1 LFEKQQSIRYQ
12 SSLNNGQASL
22 RGIRL
27 DTQFIVSTA
36 IILATFGIYIGI
48 AIYNKARATSDFYV
62 AGRGIPPVFNG
73 MAIGADWMSAASFIG
88 LAGTVMILGY
98 DGLAYI
104 MGWTGGYLLLTFLL
118 APQLRKYGR
127 YTVPEFIGDRYASH
141 TARVIAAI
149 CTIIISFT
157 YSIGQLSGSG
167 VVIGRLFEIDAK
179 VGTLIGVVLIAFYS
193 AFGGMKGITWT
204 QVAQYIILIIA
215 YLIPVI
221 FMSLQIT
228 GNPMPWIS
236 YGDIV
241 GKMGELDRELGI
253 SEYFAPFTN
262 GTKWQ
267 FIALLFTL
275 MAGTAGLPHVI
286 VRFYTVSTMKAARW
300 SGAWALLFIGL
311 LYLSAPA
318 YAAFSRFILMT
329 KVAGSNIDA
338 LPSWTKSW
346 VDTGKLKVADSNGD
360 GILQWKEL
368 IISNDIV
375 VMATPEIAN
384 LGVFVIGLV
393 AAGAMAAALST
404 AGGLMIAISSSFAH
418 DIYYRVFK
426 PNATEKS
433 RLAVARWSIVVAT
446 VLAGL
451 VALNP
456 PGVITQIVAWAFAL
470 ASGTFFPA
478 LVLGVWWK
486 RSNAK
491 GVIAGLLFGLGV
503 TLTYIF
509 MARAGI
515 TILGIIGTGAG
526 IFGATAGFLANIIVS
541 LITKAPS
548 QKLQEE
554 VIDLRYP
561 EQMTFKNGEVWV
573 DDDVNL
579 TK

>member
-1 LFEKQQSIRYQ
+1 MD
-12 SSLNNGQASL
+12 A
-22 RGIRL
+22 
-27 DTQFIVSTA
+27 QFIVSLA
-36 IILATFGIYIGI
+36 IILLTFALYIGI
-48 AIYNKARATSDFYV
+48 AIYNTAKETSDFYV
-62 AGRGIPPVFNG
+62 AGRGVPPIFNG

-88 LAGTVMILGY
+88 MAGTIMLLGY

-127 YTVPEFIGDRYASH
+127 YTVPEFIGDRYNSH
-141 TARVIAAI
+141 TARVIAAV

-179 VGTLIGVVLIAFYS
+179 LGTMIGVVLIAFYA

-228 GNPMPWIS
+228 GNPAPWLS
-236 YGDIV
+236 YGKIV
-241 GKMGELDRELGI
+241 EEMGELDRQLGI

-267 FIALLFTL
+267 FLALMFTL

-300 SGAWALLFIGL
+300 SGAWAILFIGL

-329 KVAGSNIDA
+329 QVAGKKLSE
-338 LPSWTKSW
+338 LPAWTETW
-346 VDTGKLKVADSNGD
+346 VNTGKLQIADGNSD
-360 GILQWKEL
+360 GILQWSEL

-384 LGVFVIGLV
+384 LGLFVIGLV

-418 DIYYRVFK
+418 DIYYRVMK
-426 PNATEKS
+426 PNASEKN

-446 VLAGL
+446 LLAGL
-451 VALNP
+451 IALNP
-456 PGVITQIVAWAFAL
+456 PGAITQIVAWAFAL

-478 LVLGVWWK
+478 LLIGVWWK
-486 RSNAK
+486 RSNTQ
-491 GVIAGLLFGLGV
+491 GVISGMLVGLTV
-503 TLTYIF
+503 TLIYIF
-509 MARAGI
+509 AAKYGGFTIAGI
-515 TILGIIGTGAG
+515 IDTGAG
-526 IFGATAGFLANIIVS
+526 VFGAAAAILTNVIVS
-541 LITKAPS
+541 LATKAPS
-548 QKLQEE
+548 IETQEE
-554 VIDLRYP
+554 VLNLRYP
-561 EQMTFKNGEVWV
+561 EQMTYKDGEVWI
-573 DDDVNL
+573 D
-579 TK
+579 K

>member
-1 LFEKQQSIRYQ
+1 M
-12 SSLNNGQASL
+12 
-22 RGIRL
+22 
-27 DTQFIVSTA
+27 DTQFIVSTS
-36 IILATFGIYIGI
+36 IILLTFALYIGI
-48 AIYNKARATSDFYV
+48 AVYNKAKATSDFYV
-62 AGRGIPPVFNG
+62 AGRGVPPVFNG

-127 YTVPEFIGDRYASH
+127 YTVPEFIGDRYNSH

-179 VGTLIGVVLIAFYS
+179 VGTMIGVVLIAFYA

-204 QVAQYIILIIA
+204 QVAQYIVLIIA

-228 GNPMPWIS
+228 GNPAPWIS
-236 YGDIV
+236 YGELV
-241 GKMGELDRELGI
+241 GKIGELDRELGV

-267 FIALLFTL
+267 FLALMFTL

-329 KVAGSNIDA
+329 KVAGSKISD
-338 LPSWTKSW
+338 LPSWTTSW
-346 VDTGKLKVADSNGD
+346 VDTGKLQVADANGD
-360 GILQWKEL
+360 GILQWKEI

-426 PNATEKS
+426 PGATERN
-433 RLAVARWSIVVAT
+433 RLAVARLSIVVAT

-478 LVLGVWWK
+478 LLLGVWWK
-486 RSNAK
+486 RSNAQ
-491 GVIAGLLFGLGV
+491 GVIAGMLVGLAV

-509 MARAGI
+509 LARSGV
-515 TILGIIGTGAG
+515 TLFGIIDTGAG
-526 IFGATAGFLANIIVS
+526 VFGATSAAIANIVVS
-541 LITKAPS
+541 LLTKAPS
-548 QKLQEE
+548 QKIQEE
-554 VIDLRYP
+554 VMDLRYP
-561 EQMTFKNGEVWV
+561 EQMTFKDGDVWV
-573 DDDVNL
+573 DEDVEF
-579 TK
+579 KA

>member
-1 LFEKQQSIRYQ
+1 
-12 SSLNNGQASL
+12 
-22 RGIRL
+22 L
-27 DTQFIVSTA
+27 DTQFLVSFA
-36 IILATFGIYIGI
+36 IIIATFALYIGI
-48 AIYNKARATSDFYV
+48 AIFNKAKATSDFYV
-62 AGRGIPPVFNG
+62 ASRGVPPIFNG

-88 LAGTVMILGY
+88 MAGTIMLLGY

-127 YTVPEFIGDRYASH
+127 YTVPEFIGDRYDSH

-149 CTIIISFT
+149 CTIAISFT
-157 YSIGQLSGSG
+157 YSVGQLSGSG

-179 VGTLIGVVLIAFYS
+179 LGTMIGVVLIAFYA

-204 QVAQYIILIIA
+204 QVAQYLVLIIA

-221 FMSLQIT
+221 FMSLQLT
-228 GNPMPWIS
+228 SSALPWLS
-236 YGDIV
+236 YGELV

-267 FIALLFTL
+267 FLALMFTL
-275 MAGTAGLPHVI
+275 MCGTAGLPHVI

-329 KVAGSNIDA
+329 KIAGSKITE
-338 LPSWTKSW
+338 LPAWTKSW
-346 VDTGKLKVADSNGD
+346 IDTGKLQLADGNSD
-360 GILQWKEL
+360 GVLQWNEL

-404 AGGLMIAISSSFAH
+404 AGGLMISISSAFAH
-418 DIYYRVFK
+418 DIFYRVWK
-426 PNATEKS
+426 PNATEKT
-433 RLAVARWSIVVAT
+433 RLSVGRWSIVVAT
-446 VLAGL
+446 LLAGL
-451 VALNP
+451 IALNP
-456 PGVITQIVAWAFAL
+456 PGAITQIVAWAFAL
-470 ASGTFFPA
+470 ATGTFFPA

-486 RSNAK
+486 RSNAQ
-491 GVIAGLLFGLGV
+491 GVIAGLLIGLAV
-503 TLTYIF
+503 TLGYIF
-509 MARAGI
+509 AAKYGGF
-515 TILGIIGTGAG
+515 TILGIIDTGAG
-526 IFGATAGFLANIIVS
+526 VFGAIAAFLANIIVS
-541 LITKAPS
+541 LATAAPS
-548 QKLQEE
+548 QKIQEE
-554 VIDLRYP
+554 VLDLRYP
-561 EQMTFKNGEVWV
+561 EQMVYKDGEVWM
-573 DDDVNL
+573 NEE
-579 TK
+579 KA

>member
-1 LFEKQQSIRYQ
+1 M
-12 SSLNNGQASL
+12 
-22 RGIRL
+22 
-27 DTQFIVSTA
+27 DTQFLVSLS
-36 IILATFGIYIGI
+36 IILATFGLYIGI
-48 AIYNKARATSDFYV
+48 AIYNKAKVTSDFYV
-62 AGRGIPPVFNG
+62 AGRGVPPIFNG

-88 LAGTVMILGY
+88 MAGTIMLLGY

-127 YTVPEFIGDRYASH
+127 YTVPEFIGDRFNSH

-149 CTIIISFT
+149 TTIIISFV

-179 VGTLIGVVLIAFYS
+179 LGTMIGVVLIAFY
-193 AFGGMKGITWT
+193 AGFGGMKGITWT

-228 GNPMPWIS
+228 SSPLPWLS
-236 YGDIV
+236 YGELV

-267 FIALLFTL
+267 FLALMFTL

-329 KVAGSNIDA
+329 KVAGSKITE
-338 LPSWTKSW
+338 LPAWTKTW
-346 VDTGKLKVADSNGD
+346 VDTGKLQLADGNGD
-360 GILQWKEL
+360 GVLQWKEL

-418 DIYYRVFK
+418 DIYYRVMR
-426 PNATEKS
+426 PNATEKT
-433 RLAVARWSIVVAT
+433 RLNVARISIVVAT
-446 VLAGL
+446 LLAGL
-451 VALNP
+451 IALNP
-456 PGVITQIVAWAFAL
+456 PGAITQIVAWAFAL

-478 LVLGVWWK
+478 LILGVWWK
-486 RSNAK
+486 RSNSQ
-491 GVIAGLLFGLGV
+491 GVIAGMLVGLGV
-503 TLTYIF
+503 TLAYIF
-509 MARAGI
+509 AAKYGGF
-515 TILGIIGTGAG
+515 TILGIIDTGAG
-526 IFGATAGFLANIIVS
+526 VFGATAAILANVLVS
-541 LITKAPS
+541 LSTPAPS
-548 QKLQEE
+548 QKIQEE
-554 VIDLRYP
+554 VLDLRYP
-561 EQMTFKNGEVWV
+561 EQMVYKNGEVWMN
-573 DDDVNL
+573 DD
-579 TK
+579 TTQSI

>member
-1 LFEKQQSIRYQ
+1 MDVQFLV
-12 SSLNNGQASL
+12 SLL
-22 RGIRL
+22 
-27 DTQFIVSTA
+27 
-36 IILATFGIYIGI
+36 IILATFALYIGI
-48 AIYNKARATSDFYV
+48 AIFNTAKATSDFYV
-62 AGRGIPPVFNG
+62 ASRGVPPIFNG

-88 LAGTVMILGY
+88 MAGTIMLLGY

-104 MGWTGGYLLLTFLL
+104 MGWTGGYLFLTFLL

-127 YTVPEFIGDRYASH
+127 YTVPEFIGDRYDSH

-179 VGTLIGVVLIAFYS
+179 LGTMIGVVLIAFYS
-193 AFGGMKGITWT
+193 AMGGMKGITWT
-204 QVAQYIILIIA
+204 QVAQYLVLIIA

-228 GNPMPWIS
+228 GNPIPWIS

-241 GKMGELDRELGI
+241 GKMGEIDRDLGI

-267 FIALLFTL
+267 FIALMFTL

-318 YAAFSRFILMT
+318 YAAFSRFILLT
-329 KVAGSNIDA
+329 QIAGSQISQ
-338 LPSWTKSW
+338 LPAWTKSW
-346 VDTGKLKVADSNGD
+346 VDTGKLQVADGNGD
-360 GILQWKEL
+360 GVLQWSEL
-368 IISNDIV
+368 VISNDIV

-404 AGGLMIAISSSFAH
+404 AGGLMISISSAFAH
-418 DIYYRVFK
+418 DIYYRLMR
-426 PNATEKS
+426 PNASDKQ
-433 RLAVARWSIVVAT
+433 RLKVGRWSIVIAT
-446 VLAGL
+446 LFAGL
-451 VALNP
+451 IALNP
-456 PGVITQIVAWAFAL
+456 PGVITQIVAWAFAI

-491 GVIAGLLFGLGV
+491 GVITGLLVGLAV
-503 TLTYIF
+503 TLSYIF
-509 MARAGI
+509 AAKYGGF
-515 TILGIIGTGAG
+515 TILGIIDTGAG
-526 IFGATAGFLANIIVS
+526 VFGAFAGFLANVIVS
-541 LITKAPS
+541 LSTAAPS
-548 QKLQEE
+548 QKLQDE

-561 EQMTFKNGEVWV
+561 EQMTYKDGEVWMH
-573 DDDVNL
+573 DGE
-579 TK
+579 TETIK

>member
-1 LFEKQQSIRYQ
+1 M
-12 SSLNNGQASL
+12 
-22 RGIRL
+22 
-27 DTQFIVSTA
+27 DTQFLVSTS
-36 IILATFGIYIGI
+36 IILLTFALYIGI
-48 AIYNKARATSDFYV
+48 AVYNKAKATSDFYV
-62 AGRGIPPVFNG
+62 AGRGVPPIFNG

-127 YTVPEFIGDRYASH
+127 YTVPEFIGDRYNSH

-179 VGTLIGVVLIAFYS
+179 VGTMIGVVLIAFYA

-204 QVAQYIILIIA
+204 QVAQYVVLIIA

-228 GNPMPWIS
+228 GNPAPWLS
-236 YGDIV
+236 YGELV
-241 GKMGELDRELGI
+241 GKIGELDRELGV

-267 FIALLFTL
+267 FMALMFTL

-329 KVAGSNIDA
+329 KVAGSQISD

-346 VDTGKLKVADSNGD
+346 VDTGKLQVADANGD
-360 GILQWKEL
+360 GILQWKEI

-426 PNATEKS
+426 PNATEKN
-433 RLAVARWSIVVAT
+433 RLAVARWSIVIAT
-446 VLAGL
+446 VLAGI

-478 LVLGVWWK
+478 LLLGVWWR
-486 RSNAK
+486 RSNAQ
-491 GVIAGLLFGLGV
+491 GVIAGMLVGLGV

-509 MARAGI
+509 LARSGV
-515 TILGIIGTGAG
+515 TLFGIIDTGAG
-526 IFGATAGFLANIIVS
+526 VFGAAAATIANIVVS
-541 LITKAPS
+541 LMTKAPS
-548 QKLQEE
+548 QKIQEE
-554 VIDLRYP
+554 VMDLRYP
-561 EQMTFKNGEVWV
+561 EQMTFKDGEVWV
-573 DDDVNL
+573 NDDVDF
-579 TK
+579 KA

>member
-1 LFEKQQSIRYQ
+1 MDAQFLV
-12 SSLNNGQASL
+12 SL
-22 RGIRL
+22 
-27 DTQFIVSTA
+27 A
-36 IILATFGIYIGI
+36 IILLTFALYIGI
-48 AIYNKARATSDFYV
+48 AVYNTAKQTSDFYV
-62 AGRGIPPVFNG
+62 AGRGVPPIFNG

-88 LAGTVMILGY
+88 MAGTIMLLGY

-127 YTVPEFIGDRYASH
+127 YTVPEFIGDRYNSH
-141 TARVIAAI
+141 TARVLAAV

-179 VGTLIGVVLIAFYS
+179 LGTMIGVVLIAFYA

-215 YLIPVI
+215 YLVPVI

-228 GNPMPWIS
+228 GNPAPWLS
-236 YGDIV
+236 YGKIV
-241 GKMGELDRELGI
+241 EEMGELDRQLGI

-267 FIALLFTL
+267 FLALMFTL

-300 SGAWALLFIGL
+300 SGAWAILFIGL

-329 KVAGSNIDA
+329 QVAGQKLSE
-338 LPSWTKSW
+338 LPAWTASW
-346 VDTGKLKVADSNGD
+346 VNTGKLQIADGNGD
-360 GILQWKEL
+360 GILQWSEL

-384 LGVFVIGLV
+384 LGMFVIGLV

-418 DIYYRVFK
+418 DIYYRVLK
-426 PNATEKS
+426 PDASEKN
-433 RLAVARWSIVVAT
+433 RLAVARWSIVIAT

-451 VALNP
+451 IALNP
-456 PGVITQIVAWAFAL
+456 PGAITQIVAWAFAL

-478 LVLGVWWK
+478 LLIGVWWK
-486 RSNAK
+486 RSNTQ
-491 GVIAGLLFGLGV
+491 GVISGMIVGLAV
-503 TLTYIF
+503 TLIYIF
-509 MARAGI
+509 ASKYGGFTIAGI
-515 TILGIIGTGAG
+515 IDTGAG
-526 IFGATAGFLANIIVS
+526 VFGAAAAILTNIIVS
-541 LITKAPS
+541 LSTKAPS
-548 QKLQEE
+548 IETQEE
-554 VIDLRYP
+554 VLNLRYP
-561 EQMTFKNGEVWV
+561 EQMTYKDGEVWM
-573 DDDVNL
+573 D
-579 TK
+579 K

>member
-1 LFEKQQSIRYQ
+1 M
-12 SSLNNGQASL
+12 
-22 RGIRL
+22 
-27 DTQFIVSTA
+27 DTQFIVSTS
-36 IILATFGIYIGI
+36 IILLTFALYIGI
-48 AIYNKARATSDFYV
+48 AVYNKAKATSDFYV
-62 AGRGIPPVFNG
+62 AGRGVPPIFNG

-127 YTVPEFIGDRYASH
+127 YTVPEFIGDRYNSH

-179 VGTLIGVVLIAFYS
+179 VGTMIGVVLIAFYA

-204 QVAQYIILIIA
+204 QVAQYIVLIVA

-228 GNPMPWIS
+228 GNPAPWIS
-236 YGDIV
+236 YGELV
-241 GKMGELDRELGI
+241 GKIGELDRELGV

-267 FIALLFTL
+267 FMALMFTL

-329 KVAGSNIDA
+329 KVAGSKISD
-338 LPSWTKSW
+338 LPAWTASW
-346 VDTGKLKVADSNGD
+346 VDTGKLQVADANGD
-360 GILQWKEL
+360 GILQWKEI

-384 LGVFVIGLV
+384 LGVVVIGLV

-426 PNATEKS
+426 PNATERN

-446 VLAGL
+446 VLAGV

-478 LVLGVWWK
+478 LLLGVWWK
-486 RSNAK
+486 RSNAQ
-491 GVIAGLLFGLGV
+491 GVIAGMLVGLAV

-509 MARAGI
+509 LARSGV
-515 TILGIIGTGAG
+515 TLFGIIDTGAG
-526 IFGATAGFLANIIVS
+526 VFGAASAAIANIVVS
-541 LITKAPS
+541 LMTKAPS
-548 QKLQEE
+548 QKIQEE
-554 VIDLRYP
+554 VMDLRYP
-561 EQMTFKNGEVWV
+561 EQMTFKDGEVWV
-573 DDDVNL
+573 DDEVNF
-579 TK
+579 KG

>member
-1 LFEKQQSIRYQ
+1 MDAQFLV
-12 SSLNNGQASL
+12 SL
-22 RGIRL
+22 
-27 DTQFIVSTA
+27 T
-36 IILATFGIYIGI
+36 IILLTFALYIGI
-48 AIYNKARATSDFYV
+48 AIYNTAKETSDFYV
-62 AGRGIPPVFNG
+62 AGRGVPPIFNG

-88 LAGTVMILGY
+88 MAGTIMLLGF

-127 YTVPEFIGDRYASH
+127 YTVPEFIGDRYNSH
-141 TARVIAAI
+141 AARVIAAI

-179 VGTLIGVVLIAFYS
+179 VGTMIGVVLIAFYA

-204 QVAQYIILIIA
+204 QVAQYLILILA

-228 GNPMPWIS
+228 NNPAPWLS
-236 YGDIV
+236 YGKIV
-241 GKMGELDRELGI
+241 EEMGELDRQLGI

-267 FIALLFTL
+267 FLALMFTL

-329 KVAGSNIDA
+329 NVAGKKLSE
-338 LPSWTKSW
+338 LPAWTESW
-346 VDTGKLKVADSNGD
+346 VNTGKLQVADGNGD
-360 GILQWKEL
+360 GILQWSEL

-384 LGVFVIGLV
+384 LGMFVIGLV

-418 DIYYRVFK
+418 DIYYRVLK
-426 PNATEKS
+426 PDASEKK
-433 RLAVARWSIVVAT
+433 RLAVARWSIVIAT
-446 VLAGL
+446 LFAGL
-451 VALNP
+451 IALNP
-456 PGVITQIVAWAFAL
+456 PGAITQIVAWAFAL

-478 LVLGVWWK
+478 LLIGVWWK
-486 RSNAK
+486 RSNTP
-491 GVIAGLLFGLGV
+491 GVISGMLVGLAV
-503 TLTYIF
+503 TLAYIF
-509 MARAGI
+509 AAKYGGFTIAGI
-515 TILGIIGTGAG
+515 IDTGAG
-526 IFGATAGFLANIIVS
+526 VFGAVAAILTNVVVS
-541 LITKAPS
+541 LATKEPS
-548 QKLQEE
+548 IEAQEE
-554 VIDLRYP
+554 VLNLRYP
-561 EQMTFKNGEVWV
+561 EQMTYKDGEVWM
-573 DDDVNL
+573 D
-579 TK
+579 

>member
-1 LFEKQQSIRYQ
+1 M
-12 SSLNNGQASL
+12 
-22 RGIRL
+22 
-27 DTQFIVSTA
+27 DTQFLVSFS
-36 IILATFGIYIGI
+36 IILATFALYIGI
-48 AIYNKARATSDFYV
+48 AIYNKAKATSDFYV
-62 AGRGIPPVFNG
+62 ASRGVPPIFNG

-88 LAGTVMILGY
+88 MAGTIMLLGY

-127 YTVPEFIGDRYASH
+127 YTVPEFIGDRYNSH

-179 VGTLIGVVLIAFYS
+179 LGTMIGVVLIAFYA

-228 GNPMPWIS
+228 NNPAPWLS
-236 YGDIV
+236 YGKIV
-241 GKMGELDRELGI
+241 GEMGELDRQLGI

-267 FIALLFTL
+267 FMALMFTL

-318 YAAFSRFILMT
+318 YAAFSRFILM
-329 KVAGSNIDA
+329 KNVVGQKISE
-338 LPSWTKSW
+338 LPEWTATW
-346 VDTGKLKVADSNGD
+346 VNTGKLAVADANGD
-360 GILQWKEL
+360 GILQWQEL
-368 IISNDIV
+368 TISNDIV

-404 AGGLMIAISSSFAH
+404 AGGLMLAISSSFAH
-418 DIYYRVFK
+418 DIYYRVLR
-426 PNATEKS
+426 PNASEKN
-433 RLAVARWSIVVAT
+433 RLSIARWTIAIAT
-446 VLAGL
+446 LLAGL
-451 VALNP
+451 IALNP
-456 PGVITQIVAWAFAL
+456 PGAITQIVAWAFAL

-478 LVLGVWWK
+478 LLLGVWWK

-491 GVIAGLLFGLGV
+491 GVMAGLLVGLGV
-503 TLTYIF
+503 TLAYIF
-509 MARAGI
+509 ASKYGGFTIAGI
-515 TILGIIGTGAG
+515 IDTGAG
-526 IFGATAGFLANIIVS
+526 VFGAIAAIITNVIVS
-541 LITKAPS
+541 LATAAPS
-548 QKLQEE
+548 QEIQDE
-554 VIDLRYP
+554 VVDLRYP
-561 EQMTFKNGEVWV
+561 EQMTYKDGEVWLK
-573 DDDVNL
+573 DENL
-579 TK
+579 

>member
-1 LFEKQQSIRYQ
+1 M
-12 SSLNNGQASL
+12 
-22 RGIRL
+22 
-27 DTQFIVSTA
+27 DTQFLVSLS
-36 IILATFGIYIGI
+36 IILATFALYIGI
-48 AIYNKARATSDFYV
+48 AIYNKAKATSDFYV
-62 AGRGIPPVFNG
+62 AGRGVPPIFNG

-88 LAGTVMILGY
+88 MAGTIMLLGY

-127 YTVPEFIGDRYASH
+127 YTVPDFIGDRFDSH

-179 VGTLIGVVLIAFYS
+179 VGTMIGVVLIAFYA

-221 FMSLQIT
+221 FMSLQLT

-236 YGDIV
+236 YGELV

-267 FIALLFTL
+267 FLALMFTL

-318 YAAFSRFILMT
+318 YSAFSRFILMT
-329 KVAGSNIDA
+329 KVAGSKITE
-338 LPSWTKSW
+338 LPAWTKTW
-346 VDTGKLKVADSNGD
+346 VDTGKLQVADGNGD
-360 GILQWKEL
+360 GVLQWSEL

-384 LGVFVIGLV
+384 LGMFVIGLV

-418 DIYYRVFK
+418 DIYYRVLK
-426 PNATEKS
+426 PNATEKK
-433 RLAVARWSIVVAT
+433 RLSVARWSIVLAT
-446 VLAGL
+446 LFAGL
-451 VALNP
+451 IALNP
-456 PGVITQIVAWAFAL
+456 PGAITQIVAWAFAL
-470 ASGTFFPA
+470 ATGTFFPA

-486 RSNAK
+486 RSNSQ
-491 GVIAGLLFGLGV
+491 GVIAGLLVGLGV
-503 TLTYIF
+503 TLAYIF
-509 MARAGI
+509 AAKYGGF
-515 TILGIIGTGAG
+515 TILGIIDTGAG
-526 IFGATAGFLANIIVS
+526 VFGAAAAFAANIIVS
-541 LITKAPS
+541 LMTPAPS
-548 QKLQEE
+548 QKIQDE
-554 VIDLRYP
+554 VMDLRYP
-561 EQMTFKNGEVWV
+561 EQMVYKNGDVWMN
-573 DDDVNL
+573 DDGSKSV
-579 TK
+579 

>member
-1 LFEKQQSIRYQ
+1 MD
-12 SSLNNGQASL
+12 G
-22 RGIRL
+22 
-27 DTQFIVSTA
+27 QFIVSLA
-36 IILATFGIYIGI
+36 IILATFALYIGI
-48 AIYNKARATSDFYV
+48 AVYNTAKATSDFYV
-62 AGRGIPPVFNG
+62 AGRSVPPIFNG

-88 LAGTVMILGY
+88 MAGTIMLLGY

-104 MGWTGGYLLLTFLL
+104 MGWTGGYLFLTFLL

-127 YTVPEFIGDRYASH
+127 YTVPEFIGDRYDSH

-179 VGTLIGVVLIAFYS
+179 LGTMIGVVLIAIYA

-204 QVAQYIILIIA
+204 QVAQYLILIIA

-221 FMSLQIT
+221 FMALQIT
-228 GNPMPWIS
+228 GNPLPWIS
-236 YGDIV
+236 YGEIV

-267 FIALLFTL
+267 FLALMFTL

-329 KVAGSNIDA
+329 QVAGSKIA
-338 LPSWTKSW
+338 ELPEWTKSW
-346 VDTGKLKVADSNGD
+346 VDTGKLQVADSSGD
-360 GILQWKEL
+360 GILQWNEL

-404 AGGLMIAISSSFAH
+404 AGGLMISLSSSFAH
-418 DIYYRVFK
+418 DIYYRVWK
-426 PNATEKS
+426 PQASEKN
-433 RLAVARWSIVVAT
+433 RLSVARWSIVIAT
-446 VLAGL
+446 LLAGII
-451 VALNP
+451 ALNP
-456 PGVITQIVAWAFAL
+456 PGVITQIVAWAFAI
-470 ASGTFFPA
+470 ASSTFFPA

-486 RSNAK
+486 RSNTK
-491 GVIAGLLFGLGV
+491 GVIAGLLVGLAVSLG
-503 TLTYIF
+503 YIF
-509 MARAGI
+509 AAKYGGF
-515 TILGIIGTGAG
+515 TILGIIDTGAG

-541 LITKAPS
+541 LSTEAPS
-548 QKLQEE
+548 QKLQDE
-554 VIDLRYP
+554 VINLRYP
-561 EQMTFKNGEVWV
+561 EQMVYKDGEVWIHDGDSKSV
-573 DDDVNL
+573 
-579 TK
+579 

>member
-1 LFEKQQSIRYQ
+1 M
-12 SSLNNGQASL
+12 
-22 RGIRL
+22 
-27 DTQFIVSTA
+27 DTQFLVSTS
-36 IILATFGIYIGI
+36 IILATFALYIGI
-48 AIYNKARATSDFYV
+48 AIFNKARATSDFYV
-62 AGRGIPPVFNG
+62 AGRGVPSVFNG

-118 APQLRKYGR
+118 APHLRKSGR
-127 YTVPEFIGDRYASH
+127 YTVPEFIGDRYNSH
-141 TARVIAAI
+141 SARVIAAI

-179 VGTLIGVVLIAFYS
+179 IGTMIGVVLIAFYA

-204 QVAQYIILIIA
+204 QVAQYLILIIA

-221 FMSLQIT
+221 FMSLQLT
-228 GNPMPWIS
+228 SNPIPWIS
-236 YGDIV
+236 YGEIV
-241 GKMGELDRELGI
+241 GKMGEIDRELGI
-253 SEYFAPFTN
+253 SEYFAPFEN

-267 FIALLFTL
+267 FLALLFTL

-318 YAAFSRFILMT
+318 YAAFSRFILLT
-329 KVAGSNIDA
+329 KVAGSKISE
-338 LPSWTKSW
+338 LPAWTSTW
-346 VDTGKLKVADSNGD
+346 VDTGKLQIADSNGD
-360 GILQWKEL
+360 GVLQWQEMM
-368 IISNDIV
+368 ISNDIV

-404 AGGLMIAISSSFAH
+404 AGGLMIAISSSLAH

-426 PNATEKS
+426 PDATEKN
-433 RLAVARWSIVVAT
+433 RLVVARLSIAAAT
-446 VLAGL
+446 IFAGL

-486 RSNAK
+486 RSNAQ
-491 GVIAGLLFGLGV
+491 GVIAGMVIGLIV
-503 TLTYIF
+503 TLSYIF
-509 MARAGI
+509 LAKSGWM
-515 TILGIIGTGAG
+515 ILGIKDTGAG
-526 IFGATAGFLANIIVS
+526 IFGALAAFVANIIVS
-541 LITKAPS
+541 LLTVAPS
-548 QKLQEE
+548 KEKQDE
-554 VIDLRYP
+554 VVNLRYP
-561 EQMTFKNGEVWV
+561 EEVVYKDGEVWLKKTV
-573 DDDVNL
+573 
-579 TK
+579 

>member
-1 LFEKQQSIRYQ
+1 M
-12 SSLNNGQASL
+12 
-22 RGIRL
+22 
-27 DTQFIVSTA
+27 DTQFLVSLS
-36 IILATFGIYIGI
+36 IILATFALYIGI
-48 AIYNKARATSDFYV
+48 AIYNKAKATSDFYV
-62 AGRGIPPVFNG
+62 AGRGIPPIFNG

-88 LAGTVMILGY
+88 MAGTIMLLGY

-127 YTVPEFIGDRYASH
+127 YTVPEFIGDRFDSH

-179 VGTLIGVVLIAFYS
+179 LGTMIGVVLIAFYA

-204 QVAQYIILIIA
+204 QVAQYVILIIA
-215 YLIPVI
+215 YIIPVV

-228 GNPMPWIS
+228 GNPAPWLS
-236 YGDIV
+236 YGELV

-267 FIALLFTL
+267 FLALMFTL

-311 LYLSAPA
+311 LYLTAPA

-329 KVAGSNIDA
+329 KVAGSKITE
-338 LPSWTKSW
+338 LPGWTKTW
-346 VDTGKLKVADSNGD
+346 VDTGKLQVADANGD
-360 GILQWKEL
+360 GILQWNEL

-384 LGVFVIGLV
+384 LGLFVIGLV

-404 AGGLMIAISSSFAH
+404 AGGLMIAISSAFAH
-418 DIYYRVFK
+418 DIFYRVLK
-426 PNATEKS
+426 PNSTEKT
-433 RLAVARWSIVVAT
+433 RLAVARWSIVTAT
-446 VLAGL
+446 LLAGL
-451 VALNP
+451 IALNP
-456 PGVITQIVAWAFAL
+456 PGAITQIVAWAFAL
-470 ASGTFFPA
+470 ATGTFFPA

-486 RSNAK
+486 RSNSQ
-491 GVIAGLLFGLGV
+491 GVIAGLLVGLGV
-503 TLTYIF
+503 TLGYIF
-509 MARAGI
+509 AAKYGGF
-515 TILGIIGTGAG
+515 TILGIIDTGAG
-526 IFGATAGFLANIIVS
+526 VFGAAAAFIANIVVS
-541 LITKAPS
+541 LMTAAPS
-548 QKLQEE
+548 QKIQDE
-554 VIDLRYP
+554 VMDLRYP
-561 EQMTFKNGEVWV
+561 EQMVYKNGDVWIN
-573 DDDVNL
+573 DDGSKSV
-579 TK
+579 

>member
-1 LFEKQQSIRYQ
+1 
-12 SSLNNGQASL
+12 
-22 RGIRL
+22 L
-27 DTQFIVSTA
+27 DTQFLVSLS
-36 IILATFGIYIGI
+36 IILATFALYIGI
-48 AIYNKARATSDFYV
+48 AVYNKAKATSDFYV
-62 AGRGIPPVFNG
+62 AGRGVPPIFNG

-88 LAGTVMILGY
+88 MAGTIMLLGY

-104 MGWTGGYLLLTFLL
+104 MGWTGGYLFLTFLL

-127 YTVPEFIGDRYASH
+127 YTVPEFIGDRFDSH
-141 TARVIAAI
+141 TARIIAAI

-179 VGTLIGVVLIAFYS
+179 VGTMIGVVLIAFYA

-204 QVAQYIILIIA
+204 QVAQYIVLIIA

-236 YGDIV
+236 YGEIV
-241 GKMGELDRELGI
+241 GKMGDLDRELGI
-253 SEYFAPFTN
+253 SQYFAPFTN

-267 FIALLFTL
+267 FLALMFTL
-275 MAGTAGLPHVI
+275 MCGTAGLPHVI

-329 KVAGSNIDA
+329 KVAGSKITE
-338 LPSWTKSW
+338 LPAWTKTW
-346 VDTGKLKVADSNGD
+346 VDTGKLQVADTSGD
-360 GILQWKEL
+360 GILQWNEL
-368 IISNDIV
+368 IIANDIV

-384 LGVFVIGLV
+384 LGMFVIGLV

-418 DIYYRVFK
+418 DIYYRVMK
-426 PNATEKS
+426 PNATEQT
-433 RLAVARWSIVVAT
+433 RLNVARISIVIAT
-446 VLAGL
+446 LLAGL
-451 VALNP
+451 IALNP
-456 PGVITQIVAWAFAL
+456 PGAITQIVAWAFAL
-470 ASGTFFPA
+470 ATGTFFPA

-486 RSNAK
+486 RSNSK
-491 GVIAGLLFGLGV
+491 GVIAGLLVGLSV
-503 TLTYIF
+503 TLAYIF
-509 MARAGI
+509 AAKYGGF
-515 TILGIIGTGAG
+515 TILGIIDTGAG
-526 IFGATAGFLANIIVS
+526 VFGAAAAFLTNIVVS
-541 LITKAPS
+541 LATEAPS
-548 QKLQEE
+548 QKLQDD

-561 EQMTFKNGEVWV
+561 EQMHYKNGEVWIN
-573 DDDVNL
+573 DDI
-579 TK
+579 TKSV

>member
-1 LFEKQQSIRYQ
+1 MDAQFLV
-12 SSLNNGQASL
+12 SL
-22 RGIRL
+22 
-27 DTQFIVSTA
+27 T
-36 IILATFGIYIGI
+36 IILLTFALYIGI
-48 AIYNKARATSDFYV
+48 AVYNTAKQTSDFYV
-62 AGRGIPPVFNG
+62 AGRGVPPIFNG

-88 LAGTVMILGY
+88 LAGTIMLLGY

-127 YTVPEFIGDRYASH
+127 YTVPEFIGDRYNSH

-179 VGTLIGVVLIAFYS
+179 IGTMIGVVLIAFYA

-228 GNPMPWIS
+228 GNPAPWLS
-236 YGDIV
+236 YGKIV
-241 GKMGELDRELGI
+241 EEMGELDRQLGI

-267 FIALLFTL
+267 FLALMFTL

-300 SGAWALLFIGL
+300 SGAWAILFIGL

-329 KVAGSNIDA
+329 QVAGQKLSE
-338 LPSWTKSW
+338 LPAWTTSW
-346 VDTGKLKVADSNGD
+346 VNTGKLQLADGNGD
-360 GILQWKEL
+360 GVLQWNEL

-384 LGVFVIGLV
+384 LGMFVIGLV

-418 DIYYRVFK
+418 DIYYRVMK
-426 PNATEKS
+426 PNASEKN
-433 RLAVARWSIVVAT
+433 RLAVARWSIVIAT
-446 VLAGL
+446 LFAGL
-451 VALNP
+451 IALNP
-456 PGVITQIVAWAFAL
+456 PGAITQIVAWAFAL

-478 LVLGVWWK
+478 LLIGVWWK
-486 RSNAK
+486 RSNTP
-491 GVIAGLLFGLGV
+491 GVISGMVVGLAV
-503 TLTYIF
+503 TLLYIF
-509 MARAGI
+509 ASKYGGFTIAGI
-515 TILGIIGTGAG
+515 IDTGAG
-526 IFGATAGFLANIIVS
+526 IFGATAAILTNIIVS
-541 LITKAPS
+541 LSTKAPS
-548 QKLQEE
+548 IKTQEE
-554 VIDLRYP
+554 VLNLRYP
-561 EQMTFKNGEVWV
+561 EQMTYKDGEVWM
-573 DDDVNL
+573 D
-579 TK
+579 

>member
-1 LFEKQQSIRYQ
+1 M
-12 SSLNNGQASL
+12 
-22 RGIRL
+22 
-27 DTQFIVSTA
+27 DTQFFVSLV
-36 IILATFGIYIGI
+36 IILASFGLYIWI
-48 AIYNKARATSDFYV
+48 ALFNKAQATSDFYV
-62 AGRGIPPVFNG
+62 AGRGVPPIFNG

-88 LAGTVMILGY
+88 MAGTIMLLGY

-118 APQLRKYGR
+118 APQLRKSGR
-127 YTVPEFIGDRYASH
+127 YTVPEFIGDRFQSN
-141 TARVIAAI
+141 TALVLAAI

-167 VVIGRLFEIDAK
+167 VVIGRLFEID
-179 VGTLIGVVLIAFYS
+179 VRIGTMIGVVLIAFYA

-204 QVAQYIILIIA
+204 QVAQYLVLIIA
-215 YLIPVI
+215 YLVPVI

-236 YGDIV
+236 YGEFV
-241 GKMGELDRELGI
+241 GKIGELDRELGV

-267 FIALLFTL
+267 FLALMFTL

-311 LYLSAPA
+311 LYFSAPA

-329 KVAGSNIDA
+329 KVAGQKIA
-338 LPSWTKSW
+338 ELPAWTTSWI
-346 VDTGKLKVADSNGD
+346 DTGKLQIADGNSD

-368 IISNDIV
+368 IIANDIV

-384 LGVFVIGLV
+384 LGMFVIGLV

-404 AGGLMIAISSSFAH
+404 AGGLMISISSSFAH
-418 DIYYRVFK
+418 DIYYRVLK
-426 PNATEKS
+426 PDSTEKQ
-433 RLAVARWSIVVAT
+433 RLLVARISIIVAT
-446 VLAGL
+446 LLAGII
-451 VALNP
+451 ALNP

-470 ASGTFFPA
+470 ATGTFFPA

-486 RSNAK
+486 RSNAQ
-491 GVIAGLLFGLGV
+491 GVIAGLITGLTV
-503 TLTYIF
+503 TLAYIIAAKYGGF
-509 MARAGI
+509 
-515 TILGIIGTGAG
+515 TILGIIDTGAG
-526 IFGATAGFLANIIVS
+526 VFGAIAAITANVVVS
-541 LITKAPS
+541 LMTKPPS
-548 QKLQEE
+548 QEIQDS
-554 VIDLRYP
+554 VINLRYP
-561 EQMTFKNGEVWV
+561 EQMVYKNGEVWM
-573 DDDVNL
+573 DED